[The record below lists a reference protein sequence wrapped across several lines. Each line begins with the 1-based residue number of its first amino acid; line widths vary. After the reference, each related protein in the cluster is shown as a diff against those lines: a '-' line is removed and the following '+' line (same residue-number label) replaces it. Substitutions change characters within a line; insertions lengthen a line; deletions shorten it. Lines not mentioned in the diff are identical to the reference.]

1 MLLVELLGRLVVAAA
16 GLVVDEEGRAVAVV
30 GEAVDL
36 AFQEEAAQG
45 HGKGHL
51 GAAVL
56 IGGETDGL
64 VASEPA
70 GQRPVQPFLLT
81 GRKALFLNLGLDGR
95 LARAEERPALAQLDG
110 LLGQAVECR
119 AQGRR
124 TLGAGKRAPVS

>member
-1 MLLVELLGRLVVAAA
+1 M
-16 GLVVDEEGRAVAVV
+16 
-30 GEAVDL
+30 
-36 AFQEEAAQG
+36 
-45 HGKGHL
+45 
-51 GAAVL
+51 L